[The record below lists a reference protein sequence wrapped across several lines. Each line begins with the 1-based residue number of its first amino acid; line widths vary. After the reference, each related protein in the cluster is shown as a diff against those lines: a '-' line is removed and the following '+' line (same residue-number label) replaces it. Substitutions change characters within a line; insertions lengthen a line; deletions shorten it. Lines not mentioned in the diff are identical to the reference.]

1 VELSGRTEK
10 QVSILDLSGRFDSYE
25 APRVTTWLNDAPS
38 LVVVNMGQ
46 VNFIDSSALAVLVK
60 GLKRS
65 RQEGGDLILYGLQQP
80 VRVIFELTRLDKAF
94 QIFANQDEAVQAI
107 HDKSGR

>member
-1 VELSGRTEK
+1 VELNSRTENGIR
-10 QVSILDLSGRFDSYE
+10 VLDISGRFDSYE
-25 APRVTTWLNDAPS
+25 APNVTNWLNDAPS
-38 LVVVNMGQ
+38 FVVVNMQQ
-46 VNFIDSSALAVLVK
+46 VGFIDSSALAVLVK

-94 QIFANQDEAVQAI
+94 QIFATQDEALQAA